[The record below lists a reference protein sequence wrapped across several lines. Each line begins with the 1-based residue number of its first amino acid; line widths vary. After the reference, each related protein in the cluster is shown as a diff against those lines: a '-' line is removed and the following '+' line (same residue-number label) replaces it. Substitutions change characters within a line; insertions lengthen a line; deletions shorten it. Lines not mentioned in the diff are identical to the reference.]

1 MSFVLFFFFFHC
13 KENQTQEGQQRSVR
27 VQRISDREFP
37 GNDFPRT
44 ESSIEEI
51 MNLRAAL
58 FGSGDYFEKLRT
70 DFPNL
75 DNLIQQEASISHKP
89 HNIILTY
96 KVLLIFSIK
105 ITRTRSTSEN
115 NEKMY

>member
-1 MSFVLFFFFFHC
+1 MSFVLFFFFHC

-51 MNLRAAL
+51 MNLRTAL

-89 HNIILTY
+89 HNLILTY
-96 KVLLIFSIK
+96 NVFLIFSIK